1 MFARLVTVTSV
12 LVAAACF
19 AVAAEPPAHPT
30 FRVAVYI
37 PVGIVEQMKDPA
49 WLKRT
54 WTEIS
59 SQVKVDRVYIESYRS
74 GVTADEKLLEQVKAF
89 FAAQGVETWGGIAY
103 AGSGDTAGFAPGE
116 AEPGQFVSLVYTDP
130 KQREYVK
137 QIAEE
142 TARHFD
148 GIILDDFFF
157 NNTKMDSDIRA
168 KGSQSWPEF
177 RLKLMDEVAKDLVL
191 GPARAVNP
199 KVKVVIKFPNWYE
212 HFPENGYDLAVEPKL
227 FDGIYTG
234 NETRDGEI
242 TDQHLQPYESFAI
255 QRYFDHVAPGK
266 NGGGWI
272 DTYDIRYAD
281 RYAEQLWETV
291 LAGAGEIT
299 LFQYGDLTRAAELG
313 KRQAWEGEQTSFTAS
328 GLTAWRARSG
338 QTGAPTWA
346 TAAGYALDA
355 ADRVLGKLG
364 KPVGMLSYKPVGSN
378 GEDFLQDTLGM
389 VGLPMEMVPE
399 FPKGARMVLLTEA
412 SAADK
417 DLVAKIK
424 GNLEQG
430 GRVVLTSG
438 LVAKLQDKGLGEI
451 ADIRMTGHV
460 LKVTNYWGASGAG
473 AGAALGETQEVL
485 FPEVAFMTNDAWP
498 VVRGTASGRGAP
510 LLVEDRYSKG
520 VLYVLTVPENPAE
533 LEKLP
538 QETLGAIRHY
548 LLAELG
554 MELDAPGGVSL
565 YPYDNGSFVVE
576 NFRGDGAEVRVTLPG
591 AARLKNLATGEE
603 VAGEAGKKAGT
614 VFRMR
619 VPAHSFVGLGAP

>member
-1 MFARLVTVTSV
+1 MFARIASVASV
-12 LVAAACF
+12 LVAVVCVAL
-19 AVAAEPPAHPT
+19 AAEPPAHPN
-30 FRVAVYI
+30 FHVAVYI

-49 WLKRT
+49 WLERT
-54 WTEIS
+54 WGEIS

-74 GVTADEKLLEQVKAF
+74 GVTADEKLLERVKAF
-89 FAAQGVETWGGIAY
+89 FA
-103 AGSGDTAGFAPGE
+103 
-116 AEPGQFVSLVYTDP
+116 
-130 KQREYVK
+130 
-137 QIAEE
+137 
-142 TARHFD
+142 
-148 GIILDDFFF
+148 
-157 NNTKMDSDIRA
+157 
-168 KGSQSWPEF
+168 
-177 RLKLMDEVAKDLVL
+177 
-191 GPARAVNP
+191 ARAVNP

-212 HFPENGYDLAVEPKL
+212 HFAENGYDLAVEPKL

-255 QRYFDHVAPGK
+255 QRYFDHVAPGR

-272 DTYDIRYAD
+272 DTYDIRYLD

-291 LAGAGEIT
+291 LAGAREIT

-313 KRQAWEGEQTSFTAS
+313 NRKAWEGEATSFTTS
-328 GLTAWRARSG
+328 DLTAWRARSG
-338 QTGAPTWA
+338 QTGAPTYA

-355 ADRVLGKLG
+355 ADKVLGKLG
-364 KPVGMLSYKPVGSN
+364 KPTGILSYKPVGSN
-378 GEDFLQDTLGM
+378 GEDFQQNYLGM

-417 DLVAKIK
+417 DLVGKIK

-438 LVAKLQDKGLGEI
+438 LVAKLQDKGLAEI

-473 AGAALGETQEVL
+473 AGAALGETSEVL

-533 LEKLP
+533 LAKLP

-565 YPYDNGSFVVE
+565 YPYDNGTFVVE
-576 NFRGDGAEVRVTLPG
+576 SFRGDGAEVRVTLPG
-591 AARLKNLATGEE
+591 AGAKLKNLVTGEE
-603 VAGEAGKKAGT
+603 VAGEAGKAGR
-614 VFRMR
+614 VFRVR
-619 VPAHSFVGLGAP
+619 VAAHSFVGLGTP